1 MAYEVTFRT
10 VKRDG
15 DVMTVDGVALRSV
28 SIVVDIDADADALQ
42 ARLGPHVDW
51 DKRIAEQRRFA
62 AETAFRA
69 LRRMATAPMRAHVEG
84 NKGWHSFIC
93 EWHNG
98 VDVKVTVDKDR
109 PPVYG

>member
-28 SIVVDIDADADALQ
+28 SIMVDIDADALQ
-42 ARLGPHVDW
+42 ARVNPHAD
-51 DKRIAEQRRFA
+51 ITEFITEQRRLA

-69 LRRMATAPMRAHVEG
+69 LRRTATAPMRAHVEG
-84 NKGWHSFIC
+84 GKGSHSFIC
-93 EWHNG
+93 KWEE
-98 VDVKVTVDKDR
+98 VDIKVIVDKSQ

>member
-10 VKRDG
+10 VTRDG
-15 DVMTVDGVALRSV
+15 DVMTVDGVVLRSV
-28 SIVVDIDADADALQ
+28 SIVVDFDADALQ
-42 ARLGPHVDW
+42 ARLGPRADFTE
-51 DKRIAEQRRFA
+51 RITEQRRFA

-69 LRRMATAPMRAHVEG
+69 LRCVAMSPMRAHVEG

-93 EWHNG
+93 EWDE
-98 VDVKVTVDKDR
+98 VDIKVTVDKSR

>member
-1 MAYEVTFRT
+1 MTYEVTFRA

-28 SIVVDIDADADALQ
+28 SIAVDFDADALQ
-42 ARLGPHVDW
+42 ASLGPHADFTE
-51 DKRIAEQRRFA
+51 RITEQRRFA

-69 LRRMATAPMRAHVEG
+69 LRRTATAPMRAHVEG

-98 VDVKVTVDKDR
+98 VDVKVTIDKDR